1 MEGRMQVKDTN
12 RFRRSTGV
20 LALVCLVLQLALA
33 PNIALANGR
42 INFALVFA
50 GVIALT
56 QGGRSGVMAGFFAGL
71 LFDLLGTGPV
81 GLMSLLLTVAAYL
94 MGIEVRNRIAEDA
107 SGSVVV
113 YVISAIVVSLVYN
126 LAMFLVGEAS
136 SIIDVIFLRSLPTA
150 VLSVVAFLPFVYF
163 LSQGGSGPSLAG
175 SSSSHAK
182 HSSKYNLGDI

>member
-1 MEGRMQVKDTN
+1 MQVKDTN
-12 RFRRSTGV
+12 RFRRSTGL

-56 QGGRSGVMAGFFAGL
+56 QGGRVGVTAGFLAGL
-71 LFDLLGTGPV
+71 IFDLLGTGPV
-81 GLMSLLLTVAAYL
+81 GLMSLLLAVAAYL
-94 MGIEVRNRIAEDA
+94 MGVEVRNRIAEDP

-113 YVISAIVVSLVYN
+113 YVISAIAVSLLYN

-136 SIIDVIFLRSLPTA
+136 SIIDVLFLRSLPTA
-150 VLSVVAFLPFVYF
+150 VLSIVAFLPFVYF
-163 LSQGGSGPSLAG
+163 LSRGGSGPRLTG
-175 SSSSHAK
+175 SSAARAK
-182 HSSKYNLGDI
+182 HSSKYSLGDI